1 VKEILSLPIPSTALF
16 SVVCTVQ
23 GFFMYAPSN
32 EGAGMVMEIFMLLGA
47 VLVVAASLSIKIL
60 ELT

>member
-1 VKEILSLPIPSTALF
+1 
-16 SVVCTVQ
+16 
-23 GFFMYAPSN
+23 MYAPSN

-47 VLVVAASLSIKIL
+47 VLVVSASLSIKIL